1 MRKMGKKM
9 ALLLPLALCGTT
21 LTGCLD
27 SEELVQVLEDSL
39 VQVLGG
45 EAAGE
50 GASGTEICLARTRAV
65 NIPAAERW
73 SISLLG

>member
-9 ALLLPLALCGTT
+9 ALLLPLALCGTA

-50 GASGTEICLARTRAV
+50 EA
-65 NIPAAERW
+65 
-73 SISLLG
+73 